1 MAVTVD
7 NVTPDEFR
15 EGMSRLSAAVNVIT
29 TDGAAGRCGFTASSV
44 CSVTDDPPTLL
55 ICLNRRSQMN
65 AVFKRNH
72 VFCIN
77 TLAADHEQLS
87 KSFAGFEN
95 VSMEERFRQ
104 DRWIKLVTGAPV
116 LATSLVSFDC
126 RLIEAKEV
134 GTHTVMFGV
143 VQAVSLRPHAPA
155 LVYVNR
161 GYQSVD
167 MTEDDRGDGE

>member
-1 MAVTVD
+1 MA
-7 NVTPDEFR
+7 NVTPEEFR

-44 CSVTDDPPTLL
+44 CSVTDDPPSLL
-55 ICLNRRSQMN
+55 ICLNRRSQLN
-65 AVFKRNH
+65 TVFKQNG

-77 TLAADHEQLS
+77 TLAAHQEQLS
-87 KSFAGFEN
+87 QSFAGLEN
-95 VSMEERFRQ
+95 ISMEERFRRE
-104 DRWIKLVTGAPV
+104 RWTKLVTGAPV
-116 LATSLVSFDC
+116 LPTSLVSFDC

-161 GYQSVD
+161 SYQSVE
-167 MTEDDRGDGE
+167 MTEADRDDG